1 MYNISLSIFYI
12 FYALIEIPSNL
23 VLRKVGARIWIPT
36 IIVSFGIV
44 TTLTSLIDNFG
55 ELMAVRVALGIS
67 EGGLMPAYLV
77 VLARFYTRRELV
89 LRTAI
94 FASSA
99 AIAGMFG
106 GALVS
111 CHSKLLFTSPEANH
125 RFLRRHTASCRSAWP
140 LSLPGKLSS
149 SSRALS
155 RLLAV
160 FSPSLWFPTILQQ
173 PSSYRPKNE

>member
-1 MYNISLSIFYI
+1 MYNIGLSIFYI

-23 VLRKVGARIWIPT
+23 VLRKLGARIWIPT
-36 IIVSFGIV
+36 IIVSFGLV

-55 ELMAVRVALGIS
+55 EFMAVRIALGIS

-77 VLARFYTRRELV
+77 VLARFYNKKELV

-99 AIAGMFG
+99 TIAGMFG

-111 CHSKLLFTSPEANH
+111 FQ
-125 RFLRRHTASCRSAWP
+125 
-140 LSLPGKLSS
+140 
-149 SSRALS
+149 
-155 RLLAV
+155 
-160 FSPSLWFPTILQQ
+160 IQ
-173 PSSYRPKNE
+173 